1 MGAWSWGLVAVSAS
15 SSKFDVDG
23 GDVELLEPV
32 DDVDGG
38 LHGGVGGGLVAICLD
53 FHAAG
58 DSREGLS
65 AGEIGDV
72 DEGIV
77 PGCEDVAD
85 SEDISAGILR
95 AEGSLLLGINSLLG
109 SLFSLSS
116 LLLGLLGRSDF
127 RFSSLHFSLD
137 FSHNINLIFYI

>member
-1 MGAWSWGLVAVSAS
+1 MGAGSWGFVAVSAS
-15 SSKFDVDG
+15 GSKFDVDG
-23 GDVELLEPV
+23 GDVELLESV
-32 DDVDGG
+32 DDVNGG

-58 DSREGLS
+58 DSCEGFS

-72 DEGIV
+72 DEGVV

-85 SEDISAGILR
+85 GEDISAGILR
-95 AEGSLLLGINSLLG
+95 AKGSILLGFDGLLG

-137 FSHNINLIFYI
+137 FSHNINLIFYK